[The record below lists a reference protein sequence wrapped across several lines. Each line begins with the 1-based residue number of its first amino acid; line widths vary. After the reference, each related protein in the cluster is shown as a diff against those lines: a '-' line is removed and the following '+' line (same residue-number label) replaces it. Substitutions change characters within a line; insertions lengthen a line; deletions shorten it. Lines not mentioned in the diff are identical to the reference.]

1 MIVAMSHQQGPLA
14 SRRLIPFARRAEER
28 APSRHATGSPG
39 HAVRTLSIAA
49 SGTALVMAVF
59 SAFVVNVGDSVR
71 TFHAGVAGEAWG
83 LSAMSLGLAA
93 ALLTAGALSD
103 DLGHR
108 RVLGSCAG
116 LLAGASAV
124 GALAPSMEILIAA
137 RVLQGVAG
145 GGILAA
151 GLGSIGRAFASGPAR
166 TRATAVWGAAVGA
179 GVTVGPLAGAG
190 LATAVGWRTGF
201 WLEAAAAGAV
211 MAAATTL
218 TESRTT
224 AKARLDLP
232 GIATLGAAMTFLTAA
247 LVETRYGWSAS
258 PTLVLFAAAALMLA
272 AFAAVELRSRRPMID
287 PHLLG
292 QPQFLASISGALF
305 TGLAVVGLMS
315 YAPALMQQSLHIS
328 AIGSAAVLAT
338 WSATSMLVALA
349 AGLLPSRLPARTRLL
364 IGLALAAVGELAL
377 TGLSADAGWT
387 RLVPGLFVT
396 GLGTGVV
403 NAALG
408 RIAVES
414 VPPGRV
420 GMGSGAN
427 NTARYLGGAA
437 GAALIVSIASA
448 GGAHGLVHG
457 WNTAALVSAALSAAG
472 AMTVACC
479 RTWPHRRAR
488 AGPRRSRWR
497 AQRPLVPMPWTPP
510 TPSKAVICQTAG
522 AEHPTTTNR
531 HSPTRRTG

>member
-1 MIVAMSHQQGPLA
+1 VTS
-14 SRRLIPFARRAEER
+14 
-28 APSRHATGSPG
+28 SPG
-39 HAVRTLSIAA
+39 HPSRTLSVAA

-83 LSAMSLGLAA
+83 LSGMSLGLAA
-93 ALLTAGALSD
+93 ALLTAGALAD
-103 DLGHR
+103 ELGHR
-108 RVLGSCAG
+108 RVLRSSAG
-116 LLAGASAV
+116 LLAGASAL
-124 GALAPSMEILIAA
+124 GALAPSMEILVAA

-145 GGILAA
+145 GGILTA

-166 TRATAVWGAAVGA
+166 THATAVWGAAVGA
-179 GVTVGPLAGAG
+179 GVMVGPLAGAG

-201 WLEAAAAGAV
+201 WVEAAAAAAV
-211 MAAATTL
+211 MTAATTPV
-218 TESRTT
+218 ESRTT
-224 AKARLDLP
+224 AKVRLDLA
-232 GIATLGAAMTFLTAA
+232 GITTLGAAMTFLTAA
-247 LVETRYGWSAS
+247 LVETRHGWSAS
-258 PTLVLFAAAALMLA
+258 TTLALFAAATLMLA
-272 AFAAVELRSRRPMID
+272 AFAAVERRSRRPMLD

-328 AIGSAAVLAT
+328 EIASAAVLAT
-338 WSATSMLVALA
+338 WSATSMVVALA
-349 AGLLPSRLPARTRLL
+349 AGSLPSRLEARTRLL

-377 TGLSADAGWT
+377 TGFSAGAGWT

-420 GMGSGAN
+420 GMGSGAS

-448 GGAHGLVHG
+448 SGADGLIDG
-457 WNTAALVSAALSAAG
+457 WNIAALVSTGLSAVG
-472 AMTVACC
+472 VAIVASC
-479 RTWPHRRAR
+479 RTWP
-488 AGPRRSRWR
+488 RRSD
-497 AQRPLVPMPWTPP
+497 RPGSHRSRSKEHRPVVPTSWTPP
-510 TPSKAVICQTAG
+510 TPSEALICQTAG
-522 AEHPTTTNR
+522 AEHPATTNPR
-531 HSPTRRTG
+531 SPNRRTA

>member
-1 MIVAMSHQQGPLA
+1 MARETRHDARYSSGP
-14 SRRLIPFARRAEER
+14 
-28 APSRHATGSPG
+28 PSR
-39 HAVRTLSIAA
+39 TLLVAA

-59 SAFVVNVGDSVR
+59 AAFVVNVGDSVR

-83 LSAMSLGLAA
+83 LSGMSLGLAA
-93 ALLTAGALSD
+93 ALLSAGALAD

-108 RVLGSCAG
+108 RVLRSSAG
-116 LLAGASAV
+116 LLAAASALA
-124 GALAPSMEILIAA
+124 ALAPSMEILVAA

-145 GGILAA
+145 GGILATS
-151 GLGSIGRAFASGPAR
+151 LGSIGRTFPSGTAR

-190 LATAVGWRTGF
+190 LATVVGWRAGF
-201 WLEAAAAGAV
+201 WLEVAAAGAL
-211 MAAATTL
+211 MTAAAGL

-224 AKARLDLP
+224 ARARLDLA
-232 GIATLGAAMTFLTAA
+232 GITTLGAAMTFLIAA
-247 LVETRYGWSAS
+247 LVETRHGWSAS
-258 PTLVLFAAAALMLA
+258 TTVALFAAATLMLA
-272 AFAAVELRSRRPMID
+272 GFAAVELRSRRPMLD

-315 YAPALMQQSLHIS
+315 YAPALMQQSLHFS
-328 AIGSAAVLAT
+328 VIGSAAVLAA
-338 WSATSMLVALA
+338 WSATSMVVALT
-349 AGLLPSRLPARTRLL
+349 AGSLPGRLPARTRLL
-364 IGLALAAVGELAL
+364 IGLALAGVGELAL
-377 TGLSADAGWT
+377 TGLSGGADWT

-448 GGAHGLVHG
+448 GGAHGLIDG
-457 WNTAALVSAALSAAG
+457 WNIAALVSAGLCALG
-472 AMTVACC
+472 VAIVASC
-479 RTWPHRRAR
+479 RTWP
-488 AGPRRSRWR
+488 RRS
-497 AQRPLVPMPWTPP
+497 ARPGRHRSRREEHRPVVPTPWTPP
-510 TPSKAVICQTAG
+510 TPSQALIFETTG
-522 AEHPTTTNR
+522 GDHPRTTNP
-531 HSPTRRTG
+531 HSRTRRTG

>member
-1 MIVAMSHQQGPLA
+1 
-14 SRRLIPFARRAEER
+14 
-28 APSRHATGSPG
+28 
-39 HAVRTLSIAA
+39 
-49 SGTALVMAVF
+49 MAVF
-59 SAFVVNVGDSVR
+59 AAFVVNVGDIVR
-71 TFHAGVAGEAWG
+71 TFHVGVAGEAWG
-83 LSAMSLGLAA
+83 LSGMSLGLAA
-93 ALLTAGALSD
+93 ALLTAGALAD

-108 RVLGSCAG
+108 RVLRCSAG
-116 LLAGASAV
+116 LLAATSAV
-124 GALAPSMEILIAA
+124 GALAPSMEVLVAA

-151 GLGSIGRAFASGPAR
+151 GLGSIGRTFPSGTAR

-201 WLEAAAAGAV
+201 WVEAAAAAAV
-211 MAAATTL
+211 MTAAATL

-224 AKARLDLP
+224 AKRRLDLP
-232 GIATLGAAMTFLTAA
+232 GITTLAGAMTLLTAA
-247 LVETRYGWSAS
+247 LVETRHGWSATT
-258 PTLVLFAAAALMLA
+258 TLALFCAAMLMLG
-272 AFAAVELRSRRPMID
+272 AFAAVELRSRRPMLD

-292 QPQFLASISGALF
+292 QPRFLASVSGALF

-328 AIGSAAVLAT
+328 ELGSAAVLAA
-338 WSATSMLVALA
+338 WSATSMVVALA
-349 AGLLPSRLPARTRLL
+349 AGSLPSRLEARTRLL

-377 TGLSADAGWT
+377 TGLSAGAGWT

-414 VPPGRV
+414 VPRGRV

-437 GAALIVSIASA
+437 GAALVVSIASA
-448 GGAHGLVHG
+448 GGAHGLIDG
-457 WNTAALVSAALSAAG
+457 WNIAALVSAGLSALG
-472 AMTVACC
+472 VVIVASC
-479 RTWPHRRAR
+479 RTWRRRRAR
-488 AGPRRSRWR
+488 PGSHRRRTKDH
-497 AQRPLVPMPWTPP
+497 PPVVPTPWTPP
-510 TPSKAVICQTAG
+510 IPSEALIVQTAG
-522 AEHPTTTNR
+522 GEHPRSTDPHYRN
-531 HSPTRRTG
+531 RRTA

>member
-1 MIVAMSHQQGPLA
+1 MARETRHDARYSSGP
-14 SRRLIPFARRAEER
+14 
-28 APSRHATGSPG
+28 PSR
-39 HAVRTLSIAA
+39 TLLVAA

-59 SAFVVNVGDSVR
+59 AAFVVNVGDSVR

-83 LSAMSLGLAA
+83 LSGMSLGLAA
-93 ALLTAGALSD
+93 ALLSAGALAD

-108 RVLGSCAG
+108 RVLRSSAG
-116 LLAGASAV
+116 LLAAASALA
-124 GALAPSMEILIAA
+124 ALAPSMEILVAA

-145 GGILAA
+145 GGILATS
-151 GLGSIGRAFASGPAR
+151 LGSIGRTFPSGTAR

-190 LATAVGWRTGF
+190 LATVVGWRAGF
-201 WLEAAAAGAV
+201 WLEVAAAGAL
-211 MAAATTL
+211 MTAAAGL

-224 AKARLDLP
+224 ARARLDLA
-232 GIATLGAAMTFLTAA
+232 GITTLGAAMTFLIAA
-247 LVETRYGWSAS
+247 LVETRHGWSAS
-258 PTLVLFAAAALMLA
+258 TTVALFAAATLMLA
-272 AFAAVELRSRRPMID
+272 GFGAVELRSRRPMLD

-315 YAPALMQQSLHIS
+315 YAPALMQQSLHFS
-328 AIGSAAVLAT
+328 VIGSAAVLAT
-338 WSATSMLVALA
+338 WSATSMVVALT
-349 AGLLPSRLPARTRLL
+349 AGSLPGRLPARTRLL
-364 IGLALAAVGELAL
+364 IGLALAGVGELAL
-377 TGLSADAGWT
+377 TGLSGGADWT

-448 GGAHGLVHG
+448 GGVHGLIDG
-457 WNTAALVSAALSAAG
+457 WNIAALVSAGLCALG
-472 AMTVACC
+472 VAIVASC
-479 RTWPHRRAR
+479 RTWP
-488 AGPRRSRWR
+488 RRS
-497 AQRPLVPMPWTPP
+497 ARPGRHRSRREEHRPVVPTPWTPP
-510 TPSKAVICQTAG
+510 TPSQALIFETTG
-522 AEHPTTTNR
+522 GDHPRTTNP
-531 HSPTRRTG
+531 HSRTRRTG